1 MGGELTTTIVNPMFN
16 VTTFY
21 IGELHQRSDSVGG
34 SVDGEEIKIVHIKGV
49 MLNSY
54 YIVKI

>member
-21 IGELHQRSDSVGG
+21 IGELHQRSDSAGG
-34 SVDGEEIKIVHIKGV
+34 SVDGEEIKIVHIWGLFV
-49 MLNSY
+49 Y
-54 YIVKI
+54 